1 MILCAMLAVGACK
14 PSTPVAPD
22 AAATGAAL
30 ATDQDKT
37 LYALG
42 LIMGQRLGDFN
53 LTPAELATV
62 QRGIG
67 DQVTGAPKAVE
78 VREWGPRVNDLARSR
93 AESRGEQEKT
103 RGRAYAE
110 RAAQEPGARRTA
122 SGMVFREIR
131 AGNGPQPAATHA
143 VRVNY
148 RGTLLDGS
156 EFDSSYGA
164 NGMGQPVEFPLNGV
178 IPCWTEG
185 VALMHVGGKA
195 KLVCPSD
202 IAYGDRG
209 QRGFPPGATLTF
221 EVELVATPPAAPPG
235 MPPGMPPI
243 PGMPAMPGTAAPTPG
258 AAHPAAGSSA
268 APH

>member
-1 MILCAMLAVGACK
+1 MRRMIIC
-14 PSTPVAPD
+14 
-22 AAATGAAL
+22 AAL
-30 ATDQDKT
+30 ALCACKGNTPAAGTPAANGPAAALTTDQDKT

-53 LTPAELATV
+53 LTGPELATV
-62 QRGIG
+62 QRGIA

-78 VREWGPRVNDLARSR
+78 LREWGPRVNDLARSR
-93 AESRGEQEKT
+93 VEGRGAQEQT

-110 RAAQEPGARRTA
+110 RASHEPGARRLP
-122 SGMVFREIR
+122 SGLVFREIV
-131 AGNGPQPAATHA
+131 AGTGPQPHETDT

-148 RGTLLDGS
+148 RGKLIDGT

-164 NGMGQPVEFPLNGV
+164 NGLGQPVEFPLNGV
-178 IPCWTEG
+178 IRCWTEG

-195 KLVCPSD
+195 QLVCPAD

-209 QRGFPPGATLTF
+209 QRGIPPGATLTF
-221 EVELVATPPAAPPG
+221 EVELVAITPAAAAPAPEAAPNPTSPSANGAPPPG
-235 MPPGMPPI
+235 
-243 PGMPAMPGTAAPTPG
+243 APTPT
-258 AAHPAAGSSA
+258 AA